1 MGLSRQA
8 YYKSHDRERE
18 LAHQAEAVVKLVA
31 PIRRSQ
37 PRIGTRKLHS
47 MLSDDFAQAQMKVGR
62 DRLFHI
68 LRYARLLVA
77 PLRAYHK
84 TTQSHHRFRRHPNL
98 LKAGPDQVVPT
109 GPEQV
114 WVADI
119 TYLPTHGK
127 FVYLSLVT
135 DAYSRKIVGHHV
147 HGSLQTE
154 EVSQA
159 LKMALRDR
167 RGKAPLIHHS
177 DRGIQYCSTY
187 YQEIHRRYGLVCSM
201 TDGYDCY
208 QNALAE
214 RINGILKGEFL
225 LNRPADLA
233 QAAKMVA
240 QSVRIYNQE
249 RPHTA
254 LKYKTPDAVHRA
266 FVSQ

>member
-1 MGLSRQA
+1 MGISRQA
-8 YYKSHDRERE
+8 YYKRCQRERDE
-18 LAHQAEAVVKLVA
+18 AHQSEAVVELVQ
-31 PIRRSQ
+31 PIRLRQ

-47 MLSDDFAQAQMKVGR
+47 MLGPSLAQTEMKVGR
-62 DRLFHI
+62 DRLFCI
-68 LRYARLLVA
+68 LRQARLLVQ
-77 PLRAYHK
+77 PQRAYHK
-84 TTQSHHRFRRHPNL
+84 TTDSHHRFRRHPNL
-98 LKAGPDQVVPT
+98 LKTGPDQVVPN

-119 TYLPTHGK
+119 TYLPTRGK

-135 DAYSRKIVGHHV
+135 DAWSRKIVGYHV

-159 LKMALRDR
+159 LKMALRER
-167 RGKAPLIHHS
+167 SSSAPLVHHS

-187 YQEIHRRYGLVCSM
+187 YQDIHRRHNLMCSM

-214 RINGILKGEFL
+214 RVNGILKGEFL
-225 LNRPADLA
+225 LNRPADLQ
-233 QAAKMVA
+233 QATKMVA

-266 FVSQ
+266 SVLQ

>member
-1 MGLSRQA
+1 MV
-8 YYKSHDRERE
+8 E
-18 LAHQAEAVVKLVA
+18 LVQ
-31 PIRRSQ
+31 PIRLRQ
-37 PRIGTRKLHS
+37 PRIGTRKLHC
-47 MLSDDFAQAQMKVGR
+47 LLTPTLAQSQMKVGR
-62 DRLFHI
+62 DKLFGI
-68 LRYARLLVA
+68 LRQARLLVQ
-77 PLRAYHK
+77 PQRAYHK
-84 TTQSHHRFRRHPNL
+84 TTNSHHRFRCHPNL
-98 LKAGPDQVVPT
+98 LKEGPSKVIPT

-119 TYLPTHGK
+119 TYLPTRGK

-135 DAYSRKIVGHHV
+135 DAWSRKIVGYHV
-147 HGSLQTE
+147 HDSLQTE

-167 RGKAPLIHHS
+167 RGKAPVIHHS

-187 YQEIHRRYGLVCSM
+187 YQEIHRRHGLVCSM

-225 LNRPADLA
+225 LSRPENLA

-240 QSVRIYNQE
+240 QSIRIYNEE

-266 FVSQ
+266 SVLQ